1 MAVINGSALTVA
13 LPKLRAYFGADLASV
28 RWAPNGCVLAL
39 ASLTLIGGALA
50 DWAHAR
56 PHRHRLL

>member
-28 RWAPNGCVLAL
+28 RRALNGCVLAL
-39 ASLTLIGGALA
+39 ASLTLVGGTLA
-50 DWAHAR
+50 DWAHPR